1 MQIGDLV
8 RNLNSEARCTGIVVG
23 WMESTTFEHDFGGDQ
38 QPVVLWADG
47 RCNWIMAHRVE
58 LANESR

>member
-8 RNLNSEARCTGIVVG
+8 RNLNSESRCTGIVVG
-23 WMESTTFEHDFGGDQ
+23 WKETDWADDFGKDCH
-38 QPVVLWADG
+38 PIVLWADG
-47 RCNWIMAHRVE
+47 RCNWIMGHRVV